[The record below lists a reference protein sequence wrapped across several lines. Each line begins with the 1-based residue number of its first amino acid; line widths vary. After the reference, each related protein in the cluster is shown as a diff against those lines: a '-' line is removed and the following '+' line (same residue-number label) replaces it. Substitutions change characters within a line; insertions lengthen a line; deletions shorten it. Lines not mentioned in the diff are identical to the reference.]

1 MPVGIQVFNADGSL
15 GYDPQ
20 GRLFRVLA
28 SIQYSTVDG
37 SAAFSRQPEDTDLTA
52 VARGRYAPD
61 FSIDVAS
68 GIVSWRHVNVPAKDR
83 YPGIVEIWA
92 R

>member
-1 MPVGIQVFNADGSL
+1 MPAGIQVFNADGSL

-28 SIQYSTVDG
+28 RVQYSTVDG
-37 SAAFSRQPEDTDLTA
+37 SAPFSRQPEDTDLTA
-52 VARGRYAPD
+52 VARGWYAPD
-61 FSIDVAS
+61 FTIDMAS
-68 GIVSWRHVNVPAKDR
+68 GTISWRHVNVPLKDR
-83 YPGIVEIWA
+83 YPGTVEIWA

>member
-1 MPVGIQVFNADGSL
+1 MPAGIQVFNADGSL

-28 SIQYSTVDG
+28 RISYGSGNG
-37 SAAFSRQPEDTDLTA
+37 SAGFSRQPEDTDLTPVTLSQYSPVFTINTA
-52 VARGRYAPD
+52 ASIISWD
-61 FSIDVAS
+61 FA
-68 GIVSWRHVNVPAKDR
+68 NVPANRR
-83 YPGIVEIWA
+83 YGGFVEIWA